1 MGGIILKK
9 KLLIELIIYVVLVV
23 VGIILLF
30 TYEPKEKEIIIPQ
43 DFRLGLERGVSNAA
57 LYF

>member
-1 MGGIILKK
+1 MGGMILKK
-9 KLLIELIIYVVLVV
+9 KLLIELIIYVVLVI

-30 TYEPKEKEIIIPQ
+30 TYEPKERKIIIPN
-43 DFRLGLERGVSNAA
+43 DFKLGIERGEDYAP

>member
-1 MGGIILKK
+1 MKK

-43 DFRLGLERGVSNAA
+43 DFRLGMERGVSNAA